1 MASKSAARERAMRVF
16 RCAFTT
22 EFLLGA
28 IENGV
33 GIGRSLHDPL
43 GGGHI
48 RPLVGS
54 AFRNMGG
61 EITLFFS

>member
-1 MASKSAARERAMRVF
+1 MRVF